1 LIILGQ
7 EEDLGKPV
15 RNFFLLIGLLSV
27 VAAAAT
33 GCGEKL
39 PESQPSQH
47 SALRAGRA
55 TDYASLINHL
65 RAAGLNAE
73 PGAEAEQPFLS
84 VEGKMIKIGD
94 EDVQVFQYSE
104 AAQADAQAALVSPD
118 GGTVGTNKIRWIGS
132 PHFYK
137 KGKLLVLYLGDDAR
151 VLKALDAV
159 LGRQFAGK

>member
-1 LIILGQ
+1 MLGPDK
-7 EEDLGKPV
+7 DLTDPV
-15 RNFFLLIGLLSV
+15 RKLFLLIGLLSV
-27 VAAAAT
+27 FTVAAP
-33 GCGEKL
+33 GCGEKS
-39 PESQPSQH
+39 PESHPAKQAEHPV
-47 SALRAGRA
+47 GRA
-55 TDYASLINHL
+55 TDYASLISDL
-65 RAAGLNAE
+65 RAAGVSAE

-84 VEGKMIKIGD
+84 IEGKMIKIGD

-137 KGKLLVLYLGDDAR
+137 KGKLLVLYLGDDAK
-151 VLKALDAV
+151 VLKALDTV